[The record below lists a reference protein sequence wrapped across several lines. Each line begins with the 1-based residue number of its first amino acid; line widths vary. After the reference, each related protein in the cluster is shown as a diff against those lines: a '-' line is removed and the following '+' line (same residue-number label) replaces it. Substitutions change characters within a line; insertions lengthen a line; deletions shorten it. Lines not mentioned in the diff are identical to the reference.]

1 VQNEPEEEVA
11 TYGRERLLHLVQR
24 SGKSYEGDKK
34 ATGNDYVSGD
44 VLKLLGEDGLK
55 VMTTH
60 RNIYGTLEPP
70 KDFTAVIIITFK
82 KEAKSYKMQRPSQT
96 SLNAHAEKVIVRILR
111 RRIERKIEDLL
122 GESDFD
128 LRDEDELEM

>member
-1 VQNEPEEEVA
+1 M
-11 TYGRERLLHLVQR
+11 
-24 SGKSYEGDKK
+24 KDKK

-44 VLKLLGEDGLK
+44 VLKLLGKDGLR

-60 RNIYGTLEPP
+60 RNIYGTIEPP
-70 KDFTAVIIITFK
+70 KDFTAVIIKGGSNMTGTNCDLFTHKSSRSYLNHLVITFK

-96 SLNAHAEKVIVRILR
+96 SLNAHAEKVIARILR
-111 RRIERKIEDLL
+111 RRIERKIENVL